1 MPELPEVETICAGLR
16 KQIVGRRI
24 EQVVVRRPDLR
35 FPLPADFAERLRGRQ
50 VSEVGRRAKYVLVR
64 TDDGQVLVMHMGMS
78 GRLRF
83 WQPGE
88 DDPTPAEPGP
98 HDHIVFS
105 VGNGATLTFQD
116 PRRFGYMTIV
126 REAELDTHPFFS
138 GLGPEPLSAEFD
150 ADYLSR
156 ALANKKTPIKSALL
170 DQHVVAGLGNIYVC
184 EALFE
189 AGISPRRQAYTVR
202 GKRAERLVPVI
213 KDVLRRAI
221 AAGGSTLRDYA
232 HIDGELGYFQHD
244 FAVYDREGLSCGRP
258 GCDCV
263 IKRITQSGRSTFYC
277 GRAQR

>member
-16 KQIVGRRI
+16 KQIAGRRI
-24 EQVVVRRPDLR
+24 EQVAVRRADLR

-50 VSEVGRRAKYVLVR
+50 ITEVGRRAKYVLAR

-83 WQPGE
+83 WQPDD
-88 DDPTPAEPGP
+88 DDPVPAEPGA
-98 HDHIVFS
+98 HDHLIFS
-105 VGNGATLTFQD
+105 MGNGATLTFQD

-126 REAELDTHPFFS
+126 AEAELDAHPFFS
-138 GLGPEPLSAEFD
+138 SLGPEPLSDEFN
-150 ADYLSR
+150 ADYLSQ

-170 DQHVVAGLGNIYVC
+170 DQRVVAGLGNIYVC

-189 AGISPRRQAYTVR
+189 AKISPQRQAYTVR
-202 GKRAERLVPVI
+202 GKRAARLVPI
-213 KDVLRRAI
+213 IRDVLQRAI

-232 HIDGELGYFQHD
+232 HVDGELGYFQHD
-244 FAVYDREGLSCGRP
+244 FAVYGREGLSCGRP

-263 IKRITQSGRSTFYC
+263 IKRITQAGRSTFYC
-277 GRAQR
+277 GRTQR